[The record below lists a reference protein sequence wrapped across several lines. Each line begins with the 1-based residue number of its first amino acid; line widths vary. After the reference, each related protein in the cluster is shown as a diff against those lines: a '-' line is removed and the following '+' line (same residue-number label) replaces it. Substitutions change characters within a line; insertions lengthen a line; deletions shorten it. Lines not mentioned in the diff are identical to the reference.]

1 MDYNTYLLF
10 NGIVLLAV
18 LSFGLWESYFKEKGK
33 NIATKADIGDITKE
47 VEAVKQFFNE
57 SLEQFKNDLNL
68 STQVRF
74 TLKSAEL
81 EALLNLYD
89 KYFVWFN
96 SMQSFNVP
104 SLREPIQKETN
115 RIIEKSYLD
124 FLMADS
130 KANLFI
136 KSKEILVLK
145 STLKLSTLVLEK
157 EILLFLAQFEW
168 HCFNYNQLDDIIDL
182 EERKIKHKEIIDEY
196 FIVQKEFNSNK
207 VSHIQDILKISE
219 PFKELLLKEL
229 NKLAE

>member
-1 MDYNTYLLF
+1 MDYKINLLL
-10 NGIVLLAV
+10 NGIVLIAV
-18 LSFGLWESYFKEKGK
+18 LSFGLWDSYFKEKGK
-33 NIATKADIGDITKE
+33 NIATKEDIGDITKE

-89 KYFVWFN
+89 KYFEWFN

-104 SLREPIQKETN
+104 LLREPFEKETN

-136 KSKEILVLK
+136 KSKEILILK

-157 EILLFLAQFEW
+157 EILLFLAQLEW
-168 HCFNYNQLDDIIDL
+168 HCFNYKQLDDIVNLD
-182 EERKIKHKEIIDEY
+182 ERVKRHKEINADYLLSVE
-196 FIVQKEFNSNK
+196 EFNSK
-207 VSHIQDILKISE
+207 KISHISDIFKISE

-229 NKLAE
+229 NKLAA